1 MKSLV
6 VAASL
11 LALTALPTRVW
22 ACPGQTGKV
31 IFSDNFAD
39 DTGGWDPSQGKWVKA
54 GDYAVT
60 LPKGDYL
67 VDDFNQTFNAENG
80 DFCVVGKFPDGAADP
95 KNPSAVRL
103 DFWASD
109 YQNYFE
115 LHVGTDK
122 DVFLSKLV
130 KNAFTNI
137 WTVHNS
143 DAVNV
148 TPGAS
153 NTLRVVVKDQKIS
166 AYVNGKLIK
175 VVRAQMPKDANKFG
189 FGGSFT
195 NEKASV
201 DTDFHFQSFNVTA
214 AP

>member
-1 MKSLV
+1 MKVLV
-6 VAASL
+6 VAACL
-11 LALTALPTRVW
+11 MAFTAMPTRVL

-31 IFSDNFAD
+31 IFSDNFSD
-39 DTGGWDPSQGKWVKA
+39 DTGGWDPAQGKWAKA
-54 GDYAVT
+54 GDYVVT
-60 LPKGDYL
+60 LPKGSYL
-67 VDDFNQTFNAENG
+67 TDDFNQTFNADSG
-80 DFCVVGKFPDGAADP
+80 DFCVVGKFPAGTADP

-103 DFWASD
+103 DFWATD

-130 KNAFTNI
+130 KNVFTNI
-137 WTVHNS
+137 WDVPSS
-143 DAVNV
+143 DAVNI

-175 VVRAQMPKDANKFG
+175 VIRAQMPDGANKFG

-195 NEKASV
+195 NDKALV
-201 DTDFHFQSFNVTA
+201 NTDFHFQDYNVTA